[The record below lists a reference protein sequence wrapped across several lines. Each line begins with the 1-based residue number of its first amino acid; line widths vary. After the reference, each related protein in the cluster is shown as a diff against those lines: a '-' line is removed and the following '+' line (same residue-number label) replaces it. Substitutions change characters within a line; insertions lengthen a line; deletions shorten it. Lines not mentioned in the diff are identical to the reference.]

1 MVSTDPVG
9 PTGLSAAGA
18 DLFDSERQDWLIDP
32 RAAFDAW
39 LAGQNF
45 RHSSAEVYR
54 AQWGLFLE
62 WLQARHKN
70 LVTVD
75 MGSIAEFVGGLS
87 IRKPQRARYLRLIER
102 VLDHVREI

>member
-9 PTGLSAAGA
+9 PTGLSATGA
-18 DLFDSERQDWLIDP
+18 DLFDTERQDWLVDP
-32 RAAFDAW
+32 RTAFDAW

-75 MGSIAEFVGGLS
+75 MRSIAEFVGGLS
-87 IRKPQRARYLRLIER
+87 
-102 VLDHVREI
+102 